1 MHADIKQADNQE
13 QSETDGVGESSWSA
27 DQTAL
32 KDHLTGDEKRR

>member
-13 QSETDGVGESSWSA
+13 QSETDGDGESSWSA